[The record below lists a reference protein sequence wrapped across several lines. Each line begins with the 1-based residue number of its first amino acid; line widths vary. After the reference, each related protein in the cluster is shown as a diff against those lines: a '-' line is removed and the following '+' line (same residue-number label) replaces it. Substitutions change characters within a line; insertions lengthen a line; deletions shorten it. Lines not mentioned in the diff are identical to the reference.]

1 MGSGWRPKSNR
12 MIASIGRKI
21 VVSTHRKV
29 GEAWRYVKEMEVR
42 SAWLAR
48 ERPLQKPRQQC

>member
-1 MGSGWRPKSNR
+1 MGWRPKSNR
-12 MIASIGRKI
+12 MIASIGRKN
-21 VVSTHRKV
+21 VVAARRKV
-29 GEAWRYVKEMEVR
+29 GEAWKYVKEMEVR

>member
-1 MGSGWRPKSNR
+1 VTKKELISKYGGTTKDW
-12 MIASIGRKI
+12 
-21 VVSTHRKV
+21 RKV

-48 ERPLQKPRQQC
+48 ERPLQKPQQ